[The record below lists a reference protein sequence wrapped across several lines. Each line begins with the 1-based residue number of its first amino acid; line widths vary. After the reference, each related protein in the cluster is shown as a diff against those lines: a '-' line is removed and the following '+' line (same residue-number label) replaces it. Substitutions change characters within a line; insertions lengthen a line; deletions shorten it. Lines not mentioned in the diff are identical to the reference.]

1 MKKISGIDTPVKG
14 GMAVLKPFD
23 IRAHSPDGYVFT
35 RWLATLP
42 LWTPLIILALIG
54 VYPSI
59 AYAQSAFSIS
69 DFWGAVAM
77 DAVPTRLRVFVQY
90 FDFILDAGNR
100 NRCGG
105 GIGARTDFN
114 FWPVARVFLVYNAAF
129 SQFAMAGDLIYCA
142 TSATI

>member
-54 VYPSI
+54 IYPSI

-69 DFWGAVAM
+69 DAFGALWRWSGYNGFM
-77 DAVPTRLRVFVQY
+77 AVRRSRWRLLPQ
-90 FDFILDAGNR
+90 
-100 NRCGG
+100 
-105 GIGARTDFN
+105 RT
-114 FWPVARVFLVYNAAF
+114 
-129 SQFAMAGDLIYCA
+129 
-142 TSATI
+142 